1 MKDGKVR
8 GVDVDLDYLFT
19 TYLHSRSVLLL
30 HALVAV
36 VSNSIDTT
44 TLLEI
49 KTLNIPIVK

>member
-8 GVDVDLDYLFT
+8 GVDVDLDHLLTAYP
-19 TYLHSRSVLLL
+19 HSRSVLLL